1 MKAIITKNK
10 DGMIVIDENGNQIQV
25 SQNLVTRKKILF
37 HYNEKFFNKFF
48 NKYAPRIKGLSYQQ
62 INFILRKFWSEGTIG
77 CFLRSDWKVIKD
89 NTFYKNHPEEEIVF
103 APWVMY
109 DRYNIYDY
117 PIALTFINTRAVSF
131 IPTTSFTIDENA
143 VIGYIQR
150 NKKSV
155 FSSIEVKIAQLV
167 DIEMTIR
174 TNLKTQKYP
183 WVIGVSPEDKEKLKN
198 LFSQMEEDNPY
209 IVAGFDDLKNSKAIV
224 SGAPYTLDKLYQLKQ
239 AIENEILTI
248 LGVNNIGMLEKK
260 EHAIVDEVN
269 ANNQEIRES
278 GEQFDDCLKEFFDRI
293 KKVLNKDVILEEEML
308 EEVIEEQPENPEDKE
323 EEVNE

>member
-1 MKAIITKNK
+1 MKALITKNK
-10 DGMIVIDENGNQIQV
+10 DGLIVVDENGNQFYV
-25 SQNLVTRKKILF
+25 SENLVTRKKILF
-37 HYNEKFFNKFF
+37 HYTEKFFNKFF

-62 INFILRKFWSEGTIG
+62 VNFILRKFYAQGTIG
-77 CFLRSDWKVIKD
+77 CFLRSDWNVIKD
-89 NTFYKNHPEEEIVF
+89 DPYYKNHPEEEIVF
-103 APWVMY
+103 APWVMF
-109 DRYNIYDY
+109 DKYNIYDF
-117 PIALTFINTRAVSF
+117 PIQLTFINTRAVNF
-131 IPTTSFTIDENA
+131 IPTSAFTIDEDA

-183 WVIGVSPEDKEKLKN
+183 WIIGVSPEDKEKLKN
-198 LFSQMEEDNPY
+198 IFGQLEEDNPY

-269 ANNQEIRES
+269 ANNQEIKES
-278 GEQFDDCLKEFFDRI
+278 GDQFDDMLKEFFDRI
-293 KKVLNKDVILEEEML
+293 KQVLNKDIYLEEEK
-308 EEVIEEQPENPEDKE
+308 EEIAQEEAEEQVQE
-323 EEVNE
+323 EEEIIND